1 MRTRVKICG
10 ITRLEDALAA
20 VELGADAIGF
30 VFAKESPRCV
40 SIEQAKAISAALPPF
55 TAKVGV
61 FTSED
66 SSVLDAI
73 NAAYLDYAQLHGG
86 QSDDFAKIIGEKRV
100 IRAIR
105 VAGMES
111 LDEIEKYPSAAAY
124 LMDAWNPNLLGG
136 SGLSFDWKIAN
147 EAAKS
152 GIRIILAGGLTPNNI
167 CEAIRTV
174 KPFAVD
180 VSSGVESSPGIK
192 EYKKM
197 EELLNNVRL
206 ADQSS

>member
-10 ITRLEDALAA
+10 VTRIEDALAA
-20 VELGADAIGF
+20 VELGADAVGF
-30 VFAKESPRCV
+30 VFAEGSPRRV
-40 SIEQAKAISAALPPF
+40 SIEQAKAIADKMPPF
-55 TAKVGV
+55 AAKVGV
-61 FTSED
+61 FTAED
-66 SSVLDAI
+66 SSVLDTI
-73 NAAYLDYAQLHGG
+73 NAVSLNYIQLHGG
-86 QSDDFAKIIGEKRV
+86 QSDDFAKTIGAERV

-105 VAGMES
+105 VSGIES
-111 LDEIEKYPSAAAY
+111 LHEIKKYPSAAAY
-124 LMDAWNPNLLGG
+124 LLDAWHPNLLGG
-136 SGLSFDWKIAN
+136 SGVSFDWQIAE

-152 GIRIILAGGLTPNNI
+152 GIRVILAGGLTPNNI

-180 VSSGVESSPGIK
+180 ISSGVESSPGIK

-206 ADQSS
+206 ADESS